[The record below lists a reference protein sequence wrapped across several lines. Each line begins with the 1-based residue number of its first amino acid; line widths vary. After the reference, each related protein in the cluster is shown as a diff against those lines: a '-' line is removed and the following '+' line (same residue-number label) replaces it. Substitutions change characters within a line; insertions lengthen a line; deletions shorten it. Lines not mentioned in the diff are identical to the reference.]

1 VVDVPDGEHQT
12 VRTKGFVGA
21 HVERYFGV
29 AANTDA
35 GPDLLH
41 LGVELKAVPMRKL
54 KQRSAY
60 SAKER
65 TFITQIHYPSI
76 VGRGFE
82 NSALDTKSRRT
93 LYVFYEWQRDR
104 PTAETHVLT
113 TYLHDRDEAA
123 LDMLRRAHEHVKSEV
138 LAGRA
143 HLLSEGDTPG
153 VGAATKD
160 AGGRWVE
167 QPFGPEPAR
176 RRGFAWKAAY
186 TSELFRSID
195 TGPAP
200 VRGGLEALLLDARHR
215 TARASGH
222 TIADLRDE
230 LLPGRS
236 DRWKSLTGAVAR
248 RVLGSPSSSTEPAAY
263 RRYGL
268 LVRAVRLDAEGRPWE
283 ATSFPAVDFRDV
295 AEEEWESSPLVEQ
308 LRSILLVVFL
318 DPRKVV
324 TDAVLDRVVHWRPS
338 DEDIAT
344 MRDEYEMLRSFIAR
358 SRPDLAPTEAQTRII
373 HLRPHGSDG
382 TDKVPLPN
390 GTLHRRSSFWLNKR
404 YLQRILADT

>member
-1 VVDVPDGEHQT
+1 
-12 VRTKGFVGA
+12 VRTKGYVGA

-29 AANTDA
+29 PANNEA
-35 GPDLLH
+35 GPDLPH
-41 LGVELKAVPMRKL
+41 LGVELKAVPMRRL
-54 KQRSAY
+54 RRRSAY

-76 VGRGFE
+76 VDQPFE
-82 NSALDTKSRRT
+82 HSPLDIKSRRT
-93 LYVFYEWQRDR
+93 LYVFYEWERDR
-104 PTAETHVLT
+104 LTAETPVLT
-113 TYLHDRDEAA
+113 TYLHERDEAA
-123 LDMLRRAHEHVKSEV
+123 LDMLRRAHKHVRSEV
-138 LAGRA
+138 GAGRA

-167 QPFGPEPAR
+167 QPFGSERAR

-195 TGPAP
+195 TGL
-200 VRGGLEALLLDARHR
+200 VRVPGGLGSLLRDAQERA
-215 TARASGH
+215 ARYRGRSIGE
-222 TIADLRDE
+222 LRDE

-248 RVLGSPSSSTEPAAY
+248 RVLGSTNSAEPAAY

-268 LVRAVRLDAEGRPWE
+268 LVRAVRLDIDGRPWE

-308 LRSILLVVFL
+308 LRSILLVVFH

-324 TDAVLDRVVHWRPS
+324 TEAVLDRVVHWRPT
-338 DEDIAT
+338 DEDVAT
-344 MRDEYEMLRSFIAR
+344 MRQEYEILRGHIAR
-358 SRPDLAPTEAQTRII
+358 SSPDLAPTEAQTQIL

-382 TDKVPLPN
+382 SDKVPLPD
-390 GTLHRRSSFWLNKR
+390 GTLYRRSSFWLNKS
-404 YLQRILADT
+404 YLRRVLS